1 MSKMY
6 NWDVNLDG
14 RPRVPY
20 LNVILFA
27 SAALLAL
34 SLFLIFAPYIQK
46 ITTESPFL
54 IEMAYF
60 PTVFIGFLFGIKIT
74 ERAIKPSE
82 IRSPIK
88 RGIVKIM
95 LFFFIIGGLFS
106 AVSFALEGGIVIPE
120 KSILEMGLAQWV
132 TQFVTQNGG
141 LTFLILSSISLMAV
155 ATRRMIGLGG
165 IVNSTFTFIGTF
177 IFFSMVALSLSHT
190 NPSNSQVYLYAF
202 YQAGIIGGA
211 LYQMNKMT
219 SRLNMWEDY
228 SNGY

>member
-1 MSKMY
+1 MY

-14 RPRVPY
+14 RPRVSY

-27 SAALLAL
+27 SATTLAL

-60 PTVFIGFLFGIKIT
+60 PTVFIGFLFGMKIT

-82 IRSPIK
+82 IRSPVK
-88 RGIVKIM
+88 RGLIKM
-95 LFFFIIGGLFS
+95 LLFFFIIGGLFS
-106 AVSFALEGGIVIPE
+106 AVSFALGGGIAIPE
-120 KSILEMGLAQWV
+120 KSVLEMGLAQWV

-155 ATRRMIGLGG
+155 ATRKMIGLDG
-165 IVNSTFTFIGTF
+165 IVNSIFTFIGTF
-177 IFFSMVALSLSHT
+177 IFFSMMALSLSHT
-190 NPSNSQVYLYAF
+190 HPSHSQVYLYAF

-219 SRLNMWEDY
+219 SKLNMWEDY

>member
-1 MSKMY
+1 MY
-6 NWDVNLDG
+6 NWDVDLDE
-14 RPRVPY
+14 RPRVSY

-27 SAALLAL
+27 SATTLAL

-60 PTVFIGFLFGIKIT
+60 PTIFIGFLFGMKIT

-88 RGIVKIM
+88 RGIVKM
-95 LFFFIIGGLFS
+95 LLFFFIIGGLFS
-106 AVSFALEGGIVIPE
+106 AVSFALEGGIMIPE
-120 KSILEMGLAQWV
+120 KSLLEMGLAQWV

-155 ATRRMIGLGG
+155 ATRRMIGLDG
-165 IVNSTFTFIGTF
+165 IVNSIFTFVGTF
-177 IFFSMVALSLSHT
+177 IFFSMIALSLSHT
-190 NPSNSQVYLYAF
+190 NPSHSQVYLYAF

-219 SRLNMWEDY
+219 SKLNMWEDY
-228 SNGY
+228 ANGY